1 MNPVSE
7 ELFNSYDENIV
18 VMGSTGSVGIQSL
31 DVISKSKS
39 HKVIG
44 LSCYSNADLIFEQ
57 TKEYLPNFV
66 AIEVIDPSHNLF
78 NLCKENNIKLIT
90 GNNASCNIPFDNL
103 DLAINAIVGTAGLKP
118 TIELVKNGIDIALSN
133 KESLVLGGHIIMPL
147 AQKNNVNIIP
157 VDSEHS
163 AIFQCLNGENHNELK
178 KIILTGSGGPFLE
191 TPIDKFNT
199 ITPDQAL
206 KHPNWDMG
214 AKISIDSATMMNKA
228 LELIE
233 ALWLFNIKLDKIQI
247 TIHPQSIVH
256 SMVEFVDGS
265 YKAHLGLPDMKVPI
279 QYALTFPNRKDS
291 SVGSLDFENL
301 NLDFRK
307 PDLER
312 YPILSLVEE
321 LINLGGNRVAV
332 MSMAND
338 YIVERFLDR
347 KISFNEIFYLIQE
360 VVNEF
365 ASDDLPSLEELFIL
379 DKNIELYLNS
389 N

>member
-1 MNPVSE
+1 MK
-7 ELFNSYDENIV
+7 NIV
-18 VMGSTGSVGIQSL
+18 VMGSTGSIGIQSL
-31 DVISKSKS
+31 DVISKDNSYN
-39 HKVIG
+39 VVG
-44 LSCYSNADLIFEQ
+44 LTCHSNANLLFEQ
-57 TKEYLPNFV
+57 AKKHSPDFV
-66 AIEVIDPSHNLF
+66 AIDVIDSSHDLF
-78 NLCKENNIKLIT
+78 NLCKENNIELIT
-90 GNNASCNIPFDNL
+90 GSKASSNIPFKNL
-103 DLAINAIVGTAGLKP
+103 DLAINAIVGTAGLRP
-118 TIELVKNGIDIALSN
+118 TIELIKNGVNIALSN

-147 AQKNNVNIIP
+147 ARKKNVNIIP

-163 AIFQCLNGENHNELK
+163 AIFQCLNGENHKELK

-191 TPIDKFNT
+191 TPIHEFDS
-199 ITPDQAL
+199 ITPEKAL

-233 ALWLFNIKLDKIQI
+233 VLWLFNIKLDKIQI

-279 QYALTFPNRKDS
+279 QYALTFPERKDS

-301 NLDFRK
+301 NLDFKK

-312 YPILSLVEE
+312 YPILSFVEE
-321 LINLGGNRVAV
+321 LINLGGNRIAV

-338 YIVERFLDR
+338 YVVQKFLDQ
-347 KISFNEIFYLIQE
+347 KISFNEIFFLIKE
-360 VVNEF
+360 VVEKF

-379 DKNIELYLNS
+379 DKNIQLYLNP

>member
-1 MNPVSE
+1 MKNV
-7 ELFNSYDENIV
+7 V

-31 DVISKSKS
+31 DVISKNKS

-44 LSCYSNADLIFEQ
+44 LSCYSNADLLFEQ

-66 AIEVIDPSHNLF
+66 AIEVIDSSHNLF
-78 NLCKENNIKLIT
+78 NLCKKNNIKLIT

-118 TIELVKNGIDIALSN
+118 TIELVNNGVDIALSN

-163 AIFQCLNGENHNELK
+163 AIFQCLNGENHKELK
-178 KIILTGSGGPFLE
+178 KIILTGSGGPFLK

-214 AKISIDSATMMNKA
+214 AKISVDSATMMNKA

-301 NLDFRK
+301 NLDFIK

-338 YIVERFLDR
+338 YVVKRFLDR
-347 KISFNEIFYLIQE
+347 KISFNEIFYLIQK

>member
-1 MNPVSE
+1 MKNV
-7 ELFNSYDENIV
+7 V

-31 DVISKSKS
+31 DVISKNKS

-44 LSCYSNADLIFEQ
+44 LSCYSNADLLFEQ

-66 AIEVIDPSHNLF
+66 AIEVIDSSHNLF
-78 NLCKENNIKLIT
+78 NLCKKNNIKLIT

-118 TIELVKNGIDIALSN
+118 TIELVNNGVDIALSN

-147 AQKNNVNIIP
+147 AKKNNVNIIP

-163 AIFQCLNGENHNELK
+163 AIFQCLNGENHKELK
-178 KIILTGSGGPFLE
+178 KIILTGSGGPFLK

-214 AKISIDSATMMNKA
+214 AKISVDSATMMNKA

-321 LINLGGNRVAV
+321 LINSGGNRVAV

-338 YIVERFLDR
+338 YVVKRFLDR
-347 KISFNEIFYLIQE
+347 KISFNEIFYLIQK

>member
-1 MNPVSE
+1 MKNV
-7 ELFNSYDENIV
+7 V

-256 SMVEFVDGS
+256 SMVEFIDGS

-279 QYALTFPNRKDS
+279 QYALTFPNRTNS

-338 YIVERFLDR
+338 YVVKRFLDR

-379 DKNIELYLNS
+379 DKNIQLYLNS

>member
-1 MNPVSE
+1 MKNV
-7 ELFNSYDENIV
+7 V

-31 DVISKSKS
+31 DVISKNKS

-44 LSCYSNADLIFEQ
+44 LSCYSNADLLFEQ

-66 AIEVIDPSHNLF
+66 AIEVIDSSHNLF
-78 NLCKENNIKLIT
+78 NLCKKNNIKLIT

-118 TIELVKNGIDIALSN
+118 TIELVNNGVDIALSN

-163 AIFQCLNGENHNELK
+163 AIFQCLNGENHKELK

-338 YIVERFLDR
+338 YVVKRFLDR
-347 KISFNEIFYLIQE
+347 KISFNEIFYLIQK

>member
-1 MNPVSE
+1 MK
-7 ELFNSYDENIV
+7 NIV

-44 LSCYSNADLIFEQ
+44 LSCYSNADLLFEQ

-66 AIEVIDPSHNLF
+66 AIEVIDSSHNLF
-78 NLCKENNIKLIT
+78 NLCKENNIELIT

-118 TIELVKNGIDIALSN
+118 TIELVNNRIDIALSN

-147 AQKNNVNIIP
+147 AQKNDVNIIP

-163 AIFQCLNGENHNELK
+163 AIFQCLHGENHKELK

-279 QYALTFPNRKDS
+279 QYALTFPNRTDS

-301 NLDFRK
+301 TLDFRK

-312 YPILSLVEE
+312 YPILSIVEE

-338 YIVERFLDR
+338 YVVKKFLDR

>member
-1 MNPVSE
+1 MK
-7 ELFNSYDENIV
+7 NIV

-90 GNNASCNIPFDNL
+90 GNNASCNIPFENL

-163 AIFQCLNGENHNELK
+163 AIFQCLNGENLKELK
-178 KIILTGSGGPFLE
+178 KILLTGSGGPFLE

-247 TIHPQSIVH
+247 TILPHSIVH

-279 QYALTFPNRKDS
+279 QYALTFPNRTNS

-379 DKNIELYLNS
+379 DKNIQLYLNS

>member
-1 MNPVSE
+1 MK
-7 ELFNSYDENIV
+7 NIV

-31 DVISKSKS
+31 DVISKNKS

-44 LSCYSNADLIFEQ
+44 LSCYSNADLLFEQ

-66 AIEVIDPSHNLF
+66 AIEVIDSSHNLF
-78 NLCKENNIKLIT
+78 NLCKKNNIKLIT

-118 TIELVKNGIDIALSN
+118 TIELVNNGVDIALSN

-163 AIFQCLNGENHNELK
+163 AIFQCLNGENHKELK
-178 KIILTGSGGPFLE
+178 KIILTGSGGPFLK

-338 YIVERFLDR
+338 YVVKRFLDR
-347 KISFNEIFYLIQE
+347 KISFNEIFYLIQK

>member
-1 MNPVSE
+1 MK
-7 ELFNSYDENIV
+7 NIV
-18 VMGSTGSVGIQSL
+18 VMGSTGSIGIQSL
-31 DVISKSKS
+31 DVISKDNSYN
-39 HKVIG
+39 VVG
-44 LSCYSNADLIFEQ
+44 LTCHSNANLLFEQ
-57 TKEYLPNFV
+57 AKKHSPDFV
-66 AIEVIDPSHNLF
+66 AIDVIDSSHDLF
-78 NLCKENNIKLIT
+78 NLCKENNIELIT
-90 GNNASCNIPFDNL
+90 GSKASSNIPFKNL
-103 DLAINAIVGTAGLKP
+103 DLAINAIVGTAGLRP
-118 TIELVKNGIDIALSN
+118 TIELIKNGVNIALSN

-147 AQKNNVNIIP
+147 ARKKNVNIIP

-163 AIFQCLNGENHNELK
+163 AIFQCLNGENHKELK

-191 TPIDKFNT
+191 TPIHEFDS
-199 ITPDQAL
+199 ITPEKAL

-233 ALWLFNIKLDKIQI
+233 ALWLFNIKPDKIQI

-279 QYALTFPNRKDS
+279 QYALTFPGRKDS

-301 NLDFRK
+301 NLDFKK

-312 YPILSLVEE
+312 YPILSFVEE
-321 LINLGGNRVAV
+321 LINLGGNRIAV

-338 YIVERFLDR
+338 YVVQKFLDQ
-347 KISFNEIFYLIQE
+347 KISFNEIFFLIKE
-360 VVNEF
+360 VVEKF

-379 DKNIELYLNS
+379 DKNIQLYLNP

>member
-1 MNPVSE
+1 MK
-7 ELFNSYDENIV
+7 NIV
-18 VMGSTGSVGIQSL
+18 VMGSTGSIGIQSL
-31 DVISKSKS
+31 DVISKDNSYN
-39 HKVIG
+39 VVG
-44 LSCYSNADLIFEQ
+44 LTCHSNANLLFEQ
-57 TKEYLPNFV
+57 AKKHSPDFV
-66 AIEVIDPSHNLF
+66 AIDVIDSSHDLF
-78 NLCKENNIKLIT
+78 NLCKENNIELIT
-90 GNNASCNIPFDNL
+90 GSKASSNIPFKNL
-103 DLAINAIVGTAGLKP
+103 DLAINAIVGTAGLRP
-118 TIELVKNGIDIALSN
+118 TIELIKNGVDIALSN

-147 AQKNNVNIIP
+147 AHKKNVNIIP

-163 AIFQCLNGENHNELK
+163 AIFQCLNGENHKELK

-191 TPIDKFNT
+191 TPIHEFDS
-199 ITPDQAL
+199 ITPEQAL

-279 QYALTFPNRKDS
+279 QYALTFPERKDS

-301 NLDFRK
+301 NLDFKK

-321 LINLGGNRVAV
+321 LINLGGNRLAV

-338 YIVERFLDR
+338 YVVQKFLDQ
-347 KISFNEIFYLIQE
+347 KISFNEIFFLIKE
-360 VVNEF
+360 VVDKF

-379 DKNIELYLNS
+379 DKNIQLYLNP

>member
-1 MNPVSE
+1 MK
-7 ELFNSYDENIV
+7 NIV
-18 VMGSTGSVGIQSL
+18 VMGSTGSIGIQSL
-31 DVISKSKS
+31 DVISKNNS
-39 HKVIG
+39 HKVAG
-44 LSCYSNADLIFEQ
+44 LTCRSNANLLFEQ
-57 TKEYLPNFV
+57 TKKYLPDFV
-66 AIEVIDPSHNLF
+66 AIDVIDSSHNLF

-90 GNNASCNIPFDNL
+90 GSDASSNIPFKNL
-103 DLAINAIVGTAGLKP
+103 DLAINAIVGTSGLRP
-118 TIELVKNGIDIALSN
+118 TIELIKNGVDIALSN

-147 AQKNNVNIIP
+147 ATEKNVNIIP

-163 AIFQCLNGENHNELK
+163 AIFQCLNGENQKELK
-178 KIILTGSGGPFLE
+178 KIILTGSGGPFLKK
-191 TPIDKFNT
+191 PIHEFDS
-199 ITPDQAL
+199 ITPNEAL

-228 LELIE
+228 LELVE

-279 QYALTFPNRKDS
+279 QYALTFPERKDA
-291 SVGSLDFENL
+291 SVGSLDFDNL
-301 NLDFRK
+301 NLDFKK

-312 YPILSLVEE
+312 YPILSFVEE

-338 YIVERFLDR
+338 YIVQKFLDQ
-347 KISFNEIFYLIQE
+347 KISFNEIFSLIKE
-360 VVNEF
+360 VVDKF

-379 DKNIELYLNS
+379 DKNIQLYLDPN
-389 N
+389 

>member
-1 MNPVSE
+1 MKNV
-7 ELFNSYDENIV
+7 V

-31 DVISKSKS
+31 DVISKNKS

-44 LSCYSNADLIFEQ
+44 LSCYSNADLLFEQ

-66 AIEVIDPSHNLF
+66 AIEVIDSSHNLF
-78 NLCKENNIKLIT
+78 NLCKKNNIKLIT

-118 TIELVKNGIDIALSN
+118 TIELVNNGVDIALSN

-163 AIFQCLNGENHNELK
+163 AIFQCLNGENHKELK
-178 KIILTGSGGPFLE
+178 KIILTGSGGPFLK

-338 YIVERFLDR
+338 YVVKRFLDR
-347 KISFNEIFYLIQE
+347 KISFNEIFYLIQK

-379 DKNIELYLNS
+379 DKNIQLYLKS

>member
-1 MNPVSE
+1 MK
-7 ELFNSYDENIV
+7 NIV
-18 VMGSTGSVGIQSL
+18 VMGSTGSIGIQSL
-31 DVISKSKS
+31 DVISKDNSYN
-39 HKVIG
+39 VVG
-44 LSCYSNADLIFEQ
+44 LTCHSNANLLFEQ
-57 TKEYLPNFV
+57 AKKHSPDFV
-66 AIEVIDPSHNLF
+66 AIDVIDSSHDLF
-78 NLCKENNIKLIT
+78 NLCKENNIELIT
-90 GNNASCNIPFDNL
+90 GSKASSNIPFKNL
-103 DLAINAIVGTAGLKP
+103 DLAINAIVGTAGLRP
-118 TIELVKNGIDIALSN
+118 TIELIKNGVDIALSN

-147 AQKNNVNIIP
+147 AHKKNVNIIP

-163 AIFQCLNGENHNELK
+163 AIFQCLNGENHKELK

-191 TPIDKFNT
+191 TPIHEFDS
-199 ITPDQAL
+199 ITPEQAL

-279 QYALTFPNRKDS
+279 QYALTFPERKDS

-301 NLDFRK
+301 NLDFKK

-321 LINLGGNRVAV
+321 LINLGGNRIAV

-338 YIVERFLDR
+338 YVVQKFLDQ
-347 KISFNEIFYLIQE
+347 KISFNEIFFLIKE
-360 VVNEF
+360 VVEKF

-379 DKNIELYLNS
+379 DKNIQLYLNP

>member
-1 MNPVSE
+1 MKNV
-7 ELFNSYDENIV
+7 V

-31 DVISKSKS
+31 DVISKNKS

-44 LSCYSNADLIFEQ
+44 LSCYSNADLLFEQ

-66 AIEVIDPSHNLF
+66 AIEVIDSSHNLF
-78 NLCKENNIKLIT
+78 NLCKKNNIKLIT
-90 GNNASCNIPFDNL
+90 GNNASCNIPFDSL

-118 TIELVKNGIDIALSN
+118 TLELVNNGVDIALSN

-147 AQKNNVNIIP
+147 AHKNNVNIIP

-163 AIFQCLNGENHNELK
+163 AIFQCLNGENHKELK
-178 KIILTGSGGPFLE
+178 KIILTGSGGPFLK

-214 AKISIDSATMMNKA
+214 AKISVDSATMMNKA

-301 NLDFRK
+301 NLDFIK

-338 YIVERFLDR
+338 YVVKRFLDR
-347 KISFNEIFYLIQE
+347 KISFNEIFYLIQK

>member
-1 MNPVSE
+1 MKNV
-7 ELFNSYDENIV
+7 V

-31 DVISKSKS
+31 DVISKNKS

-44 LSCYSNADLIFEQ
+44 LSCYSNADLLFEQ

-66 AIEVIDPSHNLF
+66 AIEVIDSSHNLF
-78 NLCKENNIKLIT
+78 NLCKKNNIKLIT

-118 TIELVKNGIDIALSN
+118 TIELVNNGVDIALSN

-163 AIFQCLNGENHNELK
+163 AIFQCLNGENHKELK

-214 AKISIDSATMMNKA
+214 AKISVDSATMMNKA

-338 YIVERFLDR
+338 YVVNRFLDR
-347 KISFNEIFYLIQE
+347 KISFNEIFYLIQK

>member
-1 MNPVSE
+1 MK
-7 ELFNSYDENIV
+7 NIV
-18 VMGSTGSVGIQSL
+18 VMGSTGSIGIQSL
-31 DVISKSKS
+31 DVISKDNSYN
-39 HKVIG
+39 VVG
-44 LSCYSNADLIFEQ
+44 LTCHSNANLLFEQ
-57 TKEYLPNFV
+57 AKKHSPDFV
-66 AIEVIDPSHNLF
+66 AIDVIDSSHDLF
-78 NLCKENNIKLIT
+78 NLCKENNIELIT
-90 GNNASCNIPFDNL
+90 GSKASSNIPFKNL
-103 DLAINAIVGTAGLKP
+103 DLAINAIVGTAGLRP
-118 TIELVKNGIDIALSN
+118 TIELIKNGIDIALSN

-147 AQKNNVNIIP
+147 AHKKNVNIIP

-163 AIFQCLNGENHNELK
+163 AIFQCLNGENHKELK

-191 TPIDKFNT
+191 TPIHEFDS
-199 ITPDQAL
+199 ITPEKAL

-233 ALWLFNIKLDKIQI
+233 ALWLFNIKPDKIQI

-256 SMVEFVDGS
+256 SMVEFIDGS

-279 QYALTFPNRKDS
+279 QYALTFPERKDS

-301 NLDFRK
+301 NLDFKK

-312 YPILSLVEE
+312 YPILSFVEE
-321 LINLGGNRVAV
+321 LINLGGNRIAV

-338 YIVERFLDR
+338 YVVQKFLDQ
-347 KISFNEIFYLIQE
+347 KISFNEIFFLIKE
-360 VVNEF
+360 VVEKF

-379 DKNIELYLNS
+379 DKNIQLYLNP

>member
-1 MNPVSE
+1 MK
-7 ELFNSYDENIV
+7 NIV

-44 LSCYSNADLIFEQ
+44 LSCYSNADLLFEQ

-66 AIEVIDPSHNLF
+66 AIEVIDSSHNLF
-78 NLCKENNIKLIT
+78 NLCKENNIELIT

-118 TIELVKNGIDIALSN
+118 TIELVNNRIDIALSN

-163 AIFQCLNGENHNELK
+163 AIFQCLNGENHKELK

-279 QYALTFPNRKDS
+279 QYALTFPNRTDS

-312 YPILSLVEE
+312 YPILSIVEE

-338 YIVERFLDR
+338 YVVKRFLDR
-347 KISFNEIFYLIQE
+347 KISFNEIFYLIQK

-379 DKNIELYLNS
+379 DKNIQLYLNS

>member
-1 MNPVSE
+1 MKNV
-7 ELFNSYDENIV
+7 V
-18 VMGSTGSVGIQSL
+18 VMGSTGAVGIQSL
-31 DVISKSKS
+31 DVISKNKS

-44 LSCYSNADLIFEQ
+44 LSCYSNADLLFEQ

-66 AIEVIDPSHNLF
+66 AIEVIDSSHNLF
-78 NLCKENNIKLIT
+78 NLCKKNNIKLIT

-118 TIELVKNGIDIALSN
+118 TIELVNNGVDIALSN

-163 AIFQCLNGENHNELK
+163 AIFQCLNGENHKELK

-347 KISFNEIFYLIQE
+347 KISFNEIFYLIQK
-360 VVNEF
+360 VVDEF

>member
-1 MNPVSE
+1 MKNV
-7 ELFNSYDENIV
+7 V

-31 DVISKSKS
+31 DVISKNKS

-44 LSCYSNADLIFEQ
+44 LSCYSNADLLFEQ

-66 AIEVIDPSHNLF
+66 AIEVIDSSHNLF
-78 NLCKENNIKLIT
+78 NLCKKNNIKLIT

-118 TIELVKNGIDIALSN
+118 TLELVNNGVDIALSN

-163 AIFQCLNGENHNELK
+163 AIFQCLNGENHKELK

-338 YIVERFLDR
+338 YVVNRFLDR
-347 KISFNEIFYLIQE
+347 KISFNEIFYLIQK

>member
-1 MNPVSE
+1 MKNV
-7 ELFNSYDENIV
+7 V

-31 DVISKSKS
+31 DVISKNKS

-44 LSCYSNADLIFEQ
+44 LSCYSNADLLFEQ

-66 AIEVIDPSHNLF
+66 AIEVINPSHNLF

-118 TIELVKNGIDIALSN
+118 TIELVNNRIDIALSN

-163 AIFQCLNGENHNELK
+163 AIFQCLNGENHKELK

-214 AKISIDSATMMNKA
+214 AKISVDSATMMNKA

-338 YIVERFLDR
+338 YVVKRFLDR
-347 KISFNEIFYLIQE
+347 KISFNEIFYLIQK

>member
-1 MNPVSE
+1 MK
-7 ELFNSYDENIV
+7 NIV
-18 VMGSTGSVGIQSL
+18 VMGSTGSIGIQSL
-31 DVISKSKS
+31 DVISKDNSYN
-39 HKVIG
+39 VVG
-44 LSCYSNADLIFEQ
+44 LTCHSNANLLFEQ
-57 TKEYLPNFV
+57 AKKHSPDFV
-66 AIEVIDPSHNLF
+66 AIDVIDSSHDLF
-78 NLCKENNIKLIT
+78 NLCKENNIELIT
-90 GNNASCNIPFDNL
+90 GSKASSNIPFKNL
-103 DLAINAIVGTAGLKP
+103 DLAINAIVGTAGLRP
-118 TIELVKNGIDIALSN
+118 TIELIKNGVDIALSN

-147 AQKNNVNIIP
+147 AHKKNVNIIP

-163 AIFQCLNGENHNELK
+163 AIFQCLNGENHKELK

-191 TPIDKFNT
+191 TPIHEFDS
-199 ITPDQAL
+199 ITPEQAL

-228 LELIE
+228 LVLIV

-279 QYALTFPNRKDS
+279 QYALTFPERKDS

-301 NLDFRK
+301 NLDFKK

-321 LINLGGNRVAV
+321 LINLGGNRLAV

-338 YIVERFLDR
+338 YVVQKFLDQ
-347 KISFNEIFYLIQE
+347 KISFNEIFFLIKE
-360 VVNEF
+360 VVDKF

-379 DKNIELYLNS
+379 DKNIQLYLNP

>member
-1 MNPVSE
+1 MK
-7 ELFNSYDENIV
+7 NIV

-44 LSCYSNADLIFEQ
+44 LSCHSNADLIFEQ

-66 AIEVIDPSHNLF
+66 AIEVIDSSHNLF

-118 TIELVKNGIDIALSN
+118 TIELVNNGIDIALSN

-163 AIFQCLNGENHNELK
+163 AIFQCLNGENLKELK

-279 QYALTFPNRKDS
+279 QYALTFPNRTNS

-379 DKNIELYLNS
+379 DKNIQLYLKS

>member
-1 MNPVSE
+1 MKNV
-7 ELFNSYDENIV
+7 V

-31 DVISKSKS
+31 DVISKNKS

-44 LSCYSNADLIFEQ
+44 LSCYSNADLLFEQ
-57 TKEYLPNFV
+57 TKEYSPDFV
-66 AIEVIDPSHNLF
+66 AIDVIDSSHNLF
-78 NLCKENNIKLIT
+78 TLCKENNIKLIT
-90 GNNASCNIPFDNL
+90 GNNASSNIPFDNL

-163 AIFQCLNGENHNELK
+163 AIFQCLNGENLKELK

-279 QYALTFPNRKDS
+279 QYALTFPNRTNS

-379 DKNIELYLNS
+379 DKNIQLYLNS

>member
-1 MNPVSE
+1 MK
-7 ELFNSYDENIV
+7 NIV

-44 LSCYSNADLIFEQ
+44 LSCNSNADLLFEQ

-66 AIEVIDPSHNLF
+66 AIEIIDSSHNLF

-118 TIELVKNGIDIALSN
+118 TIELVNNGIDIALSN

-147 AQKNNVNIIP
+147 ARKNNVNIIP

-163 AIFQCLNGENHNELK
+163 AIFQCLNGENHKELK

-279 QYALTFPNRKDS
+279 QYALTFPNRTDS

-338 YIVERFLDR
+338 YIVKRFLDR

-379 DKNIELYLNS
+379 DKNIQLYLNS

>member
-1 MNPVSE
+1 MK
-7 ELFNSYDENIV
+7 NIV

-44 LSCYSNADLIFEQ
+44 LSCYSNADLLFEQ

-66 AIEVIDPSHNLF
+66 AIEVIDSSHNLF
-78 NLCKENNIKLIT
+78 NLCKKNNIKLIT

-118 TIELVKNGIDIALSN
+118 TIELVNNGVDIALSN

-163 AIFQCLNGENHNELK
+163 AIFQCLNGENHKELK

-321 LINLGGNRVAV
+321 LIILGGNRVAV

-338 YIVERFLDR
+338 YVVKRFLDR
-347 KISFNEIFYLIQE
+347 KISFNEIFYLIQK

-365 ASDDLPSLEELFIL
+365 ASDDLPSLEELFTL
-379 DKNIELYLNS
+379 DKNIQLYLKS